1 VAFLDEDD
9 PFSPDQTEVA
19 DRRPGPPDRDR
30 QILVRRLIAVVAG
43 IAIVVLLVLGV
54 KGCLDARKE
63 RAFENYSRDLNAL
76 ASESQQLS
84 AELFDSSNGLFENP
98 GNLTPL
104 EFEAQIKNLRS
115 QAEGLVTRAQGLDA
129 PGELKP
135 AQADLV
141 LAFELRRDGLA
152 AISNEIS
159 TAFAD
164 EGREE
169 ALANIA
175 EDMQYF
181 VASDVLYRRA
191 RAEIEDVSADEC
203 PKCNDVPESQFLP
216 DITWLDESTVAEAL
230 GQVSGQTTKATAGVH
245 GLGLVTGGVTLKPG
259 DVTLTPD
266 GTVTATA
273 SDSESLDVQ
282 VENQGDSEETG
293 VTVTVEIDGSE
304 AGTGTIDTI
313 SAGEI
318 ATANVPLDPAP
329 QSGDTAD
336 IHVSVEPVLGEQVAD
351 NNEADYTVTFE

>member
-1 VAFLDEDD
+1 MAFLDEDD
-9 PFSPDQTEVA
+9 PFSPDQTEA
-19 DRRPGPPDRDR
+19 PDRRPGPPDRDR

-43 IAIVVLLVLGV
+43 ILIVVLLVLGV

-63 RAFENYSRDLNAL
+63 RQFENYSSDLNAL

-84 AELFDSSNGLFENP
+84 AELFDPADGLFENP

-104 EFEAQIKNLRS
+104 EFEAQVKNLRS

-152 AISNEIS
+152 AISNEIG

-169 ALANIA
+169 ALASIA

-181 VASDVLYRRA
+181 IASDVLYRRA

-216 DITWLDESTVAEAL
+216 DISWLDESTVAESL
-230 GQVSGQTTKATAGVH
+230 GQVSGQTKATSGVH
-245 GLGLVTGGVTLKPG
+245 GLGLVTGGVTLG
-259 DVTLTPD
+259 DTTLTPD
-266 GTVTATA
+266 ATVTAAA
-273 SDSESLDVQ
+273 SDSASLDVQ

-293 VTVTVEIDGSE
+293 ITVNVEIDGSE

-313 SAGEI
+313 APGEI
-318 ATANVPLDPAP
+318 ATAKVPLDPAP

-351 NNEADYTVTFE
+351 NNEADYTVTVE

>member
-9 PFSPDQTEVA
+9 PFSPDQTA
-19 DRRPGPPDRDR
+19 APDRRPGPPDRDR
-30 QILVRRLIAVVAG
+30 QIMVRRLIAVVAG
-43 IAIVVLLVLGV
+43 ILIVILLVLGV

-63 RAFENYSRDLNAL
+63 RAFENYASDLNAL

-84 AELFDSSNGLFENP
+84 AELFDPSNGLFENP

-115 QAEGLVTRAQGLDA
+115 QAEGLVTRAQGLDT

-152 AISNEIS
+152 AISNEIG

-169 ALANIA
+169 AIANIA
-175 EDMQYF
+175 EDMQDF

-191 RAEIEDVSADEC
+191 RAEIENVSADEC

-216 DITWLDESTVAEAL
+216 DISWLDDATVAEAL
-230 GQVSGQTTKATAGVH
+230 GQVSGQTQATSGIH
-245 GLGLVTGGVTLKPG
+245 GLGLVTGGVTLQPG

-266 GTVTATA
+266 TTVTASA
-273 SDSESLDVQ
+273 SDAESLDVQ
-282 VENQGDSEETG
+282 VENQGDSEETD
-293 VTVTVEIDGSE
+293 VAVSVEIGGSE
-304 AGTGTIDTI
+304 AGTGTIDKI
-313 SAGEI
+313 SPGEI
-318 ATANVPLDPAP
+318 ATASVTLDPAP
-329 QSGDTAD
+329 QGGDTAD

-351 NNEADYTVTFE
+351 NNEADYKVTFE